1 MFADETHNFN
11 DEPRDESGFVS
22 RLKTKLVYEFKTN
35 CRNGVYSLMQKRMAY
50 NSNHIEGSTLTS
62 EQTALLFDTGTL
74 ISTDDFVFR
83 AKDIEEAQGHFKMFN
98 QMLKGID
105 EPITID
111 FMKSLHYQLKSG
123 VFEDYANGYPVGE
136 FKKYANIVGDIIT
149 SSPADVSAH
158 IEDLLTWYS
167 SAEQSLSTLVEFHTR
182 FEKIHPFQD
191 GNGRTGRM
199 LLLKQC
205 FDFGITPVII
215 YDADKIR
222 YKAALNSAQKTGDI
236 ESLISVF
243 TDSQDHFF
251 EEVRTFV

>member
-1 MFADETHNFN
+1 MFARETNNFDDEALI
-11 DEPRDESGFVS
+11 DSVFVS
-22 RLKTKLVYEFKTN
+22 KLKTKLISEFKTN

-62 EQTALLFDTGTL
+62 EQTALLFDTGTV
-74 ISTDDFVFR
+74 ISTNDFVFR

-105 EPITID
+105 APITAE

-149 SSPADVSAH
+149 SAPSDVSTH
-158 IEDLLTWYS
+158 IDSLLKWYA
-167 SAEQSLSTLVEFHTR
+167 SADRTLQTLAEFHAR

-205 FDFGITPVII
+205 FDFEIIPIII
-215 YDADKIR
+215 YDTDKIR
-222 YKAALNSAQKTGDI
+222 YKTALNNAQKTGDTK
-236 ESLISVF
+236 SLISVF
-243 TDSQDHFF
+243 VDSQKHFY
-251 EEVRTFV
+251 EEVRAFV

>member
-1 MFADETHNFN
+1 MFARETNNFS
-11 DEPRDESGFVS
+11 EESLIDSVFVS
-22 RLKTKLVYEFKTN
+22 KLKTKLVSEFKAN
-35 CRNGVYSLMQKRMAY
+35 CRNGIYALMQKRMAY
-50 NSNHIEGSTLTS
+50 NSNHLEGSTLTS
-62 EQTALLFDTGTL
+62 EQTALLFDTGTV
-74 ISTDDFVFR
+74 ISTADFVFR

-105 EPITID
+105 EPITAE

-149 SSPADVSAH
+149 SNPADVLDH
-158 IEDLLTWYS
+158 ITDLLTWYT
-167 SAEQSLSTLVEFHTR
+167 SAERTLSSLAEFHAR

-205 FDFGITPVII
+205 FDFGIMPIII
-215 YDADKIR
+215 YDTDKIK
-222 YKAALNSAQKTGDI
+222 YKAALNSAQKTGNI
-236 ESLISVF
+236 ESLVSIF
-243 TDSQDHFF
+243 IDSQKHLY
-251 EEVRTFV
+251 EEVHSFV